1 MAGFPDGKAIF
12 AVDSSSLI
20 HAWRR
25 AYPPKHFPQ
34 FWRRLE
40 NLISDGRLFSSV
52 EVLRELK
59 KKDDELHVWCK
70 KNSHVFLP
78 INDGLQD
85 QVIEIMGK
93 YPRLVDTVK
102 GRSAADPF
110 VIGLARLSD
119 PEWTVISE
127 ENPGRLNSP
136 KIPDVCRA
144 EDIRCLRIVE
154 LIQEENW
161 VFR

>member
-1 MAGFPDGKAIF
+1 MAEPRKSVIYSI
-12 AVDSSSLI
+12 DSSALI

-25 AYPPKHFPQ
+25 AYPPKNFPP

-40 NLISDGRLFSSV
+40 ELISTDRLFSSV

-59 KKDDELHVWCK
+59 KKDDELHGWCK
-70 KNSHVFLP
+70 THSEVFLS
-78 INDGLQD
+78 IDDELQD
-85 QVIEIMGK
+85 HVIEIMGT
-93 YPRLVDTVK
+93 YPRLVDTAK

-110 VIGLARLSD
+110 VIGLARMND
-119 PEWTVISE
+119 PEWTVLSE

-136 KIPDVCRA
+136 KIPDVCKA
-144 EDIRCLRIVE
+144 EGIRCLRLVE